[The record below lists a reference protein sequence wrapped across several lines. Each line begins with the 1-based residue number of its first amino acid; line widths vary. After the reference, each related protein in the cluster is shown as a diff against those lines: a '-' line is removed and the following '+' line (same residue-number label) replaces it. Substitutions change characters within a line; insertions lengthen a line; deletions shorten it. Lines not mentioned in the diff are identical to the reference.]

1 MILHIE
7 DTLFESIFAR
17 EYRGVVSAA
26 RRIVGIAA
34 AEDIAQDAFAAL
46 YRMGPNDAD
55 HARNW
60 VYRTTMHRAISA
72 LRTNRRR
79 EAREVANSADLAAP
93 EQPPEYLERRELRE
107 EVQDV
112 LRRLNRRYAIVL
124 ALRHS
129 GMSYKEIAAVMD
141 VKLNQVGTLLVR
153 AEAAFKKELDR
164 VASL

>member
-34 AEDIAQDAFAAL
+34 AEDIAQEAFAAL
-46 YRMGPNDAD
+46 YRTGPSDAD

-60 VYRTTMHRAISA
+60 VYRTTMHRAIST

-79 EAREVANSADLAAP
+79 EAREVAASADPLVPVQPA
-93 EQPPEYLERRELRE
+93 EQLERRELRD
-107 EVQDV
+107 EVQNV
-112 LRRLNRRYAIVL
+112 LRRINRRYAIVL

-141 VKLNQVGTLLVR
+141 VKVNQVGTLLVR
-153 AEAAFKKELDR
+153 AESAFKKELHR
-164 VASL
+164 AASL

>member
-17 EYRGVVSAA
+17 EYCGVVSAA

-34 AEDIAQDAFAAL
+34 AEDIAQEAFAEL
-46 YRMGPNDAD
+46 YRIGPSEES

-60 VYRTTMHRAISA
+60 VYRTTMHRAISS

-79 EAREVANSADLAAP
+79 EAREIAVAGDPLAP

-107 EVQDV
+107 EVQNV
-112 LRRLNRRYAIVL
+112 LRRIDRRYAIVL

-129 GMSYKEIAAVMD
+129 AMSYREIAAVMD
-141 VKLNQVGTLLVR
+141 VKVNQVGTLLVR
-153 AEAAFKKELDR
+153 AETAFKKELHR
-164 VASL
+164 VASH

>member
-1 MILHIE
+1 MILRIE
-7 DTLFESIFAR
+7 DTQFESIFAR

-26 RRIVGIAA
+26 RRIVGGAA

-46 YRMGPNDAD
+46 YRLGPSDPD

-60 VYRTTMHRAISA
+60 VYRATMHRAISE

-79 EAREVANSADLAAP
+79 EARELAVSTAGQSP
-93 EQPPEYLERRELRE
+93 DEPQEQLERRELGE
-107 EVQDV
+107 EVQTV

-129 GMSYKEIAAVMD
+129 GMSYKEISAVMD
-141 VKLNQVGTLLVR
+141 VKVNQVGTLLVR
-153 AEAAFKKELDR
+153 AEAAFKKEHNR